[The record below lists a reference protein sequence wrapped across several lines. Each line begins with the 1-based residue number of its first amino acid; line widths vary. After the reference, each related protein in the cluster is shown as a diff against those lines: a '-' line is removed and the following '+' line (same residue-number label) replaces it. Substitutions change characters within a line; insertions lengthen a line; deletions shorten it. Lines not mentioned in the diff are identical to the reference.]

1 MAYESNKARL
11 NYKFS
16 SGSIRRK
23 FKIHCS
29 ILGISM
35 QDRVT
40 KLILD
45 DLKKLQIMLPKTEIK
60 NNRRGGAG

>member
-1 MAYESNKARL
+1 
-11 NYKFS
+11 
-16 SGSIRRK
+16 
-23 FKIHCS
+23 
-29 ILGISM
+29 M

-45 DLKKLQIMLPKTEIK
+45 DLKKSQIMLPNIEIK

>member
-11 NYKFS
+11 NYKFQ
-16 SGSIRRK
+16 SGSIRYK
-23 FKIHCS
+23 FKAHCS
-29 ILGISM
+29 ILGTNM

-45 DLKKLQIMLPKTEIK
+45 DLKKSHITEIEIK

>member
-11 NYKFS
+11 NYKFQ

-23 FKIHCS
+23 FKVHCS

-40 KLILD
+40 
-45 DLKKLQIMLPKTEIK
+45 KLQIMLPKTEIK
-60 NNRRGGAG
+60 NNRRGGAR